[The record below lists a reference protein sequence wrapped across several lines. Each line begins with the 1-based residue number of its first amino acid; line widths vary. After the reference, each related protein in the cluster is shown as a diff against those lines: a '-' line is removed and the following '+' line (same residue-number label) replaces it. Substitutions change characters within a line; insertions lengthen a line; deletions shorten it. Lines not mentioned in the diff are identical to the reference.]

1 MNCSDLET
9 LLCDYVD
16 GTLSP
21 REKAEVERHLA
32 ACATCAETARDAA
45 AAVAFMEKAAGI
57 EPPPELITRILF
69 ELPLSHGRP
78 AGERRGLGVALG
90 RLLGSVFQPRFAM
103 GMAMTILS
111 FSMIG
116 RFAGI
121 DVRQLSVK
129 DLDPDRVWQSV
140 DNRIERGWE
149 RAVKFYESL
158 RLFYELRARFSD
170 LTAEEEEAGTA
181 GAPASPSGK
190 QQQPRGAAGA
200 VTPGTRP

>member
-16 GTLSP
+16 GTLTP
-21 REKAEVERHLA
+21 LEKAEVERHLA
-32 ACATCAETARDAA
+32 ACTACAETARDAA
-45 AAVAFMEKAAGI
+45 AAVAFMEKAAEI

-69 ELPLSHGRP
+69 ELPVTRSRP
-78 AGERRGLGVALG
+78 ARERSGLGAALA
-90 RLLGSVFQPRFAM
+90 RLLRPVFQPRFAM

-121 DVRQLSVK
+121 DVRQLSVS
-129 DLDPDRVWQSV
+129 DLDPVRVWQSF
-140 DNRIERGWE
+140 DNRIERGWQ

-181 GAPASPSGK
+181 GASASPSGK
-190 QQQPRGAAGA
+190 QQPRGAAGA
-200 VTPGTRP
+200 ATPDKRP

>member
-16 GTLSP
+16 GTLAP
-21 REKAEVERHLA
+21 LEKAEVERHLA
-32 ACATCAETARDAA
+32 ACTACAETARDAA
-45 AAVAFMEKAAGI
+45 AAVAFMEKAAEI
-57 EPPPELITRILF
+57 EPPPELITQILF
-69 ELPLSHGRP
+69 ELPGTRSRP
-78 AGERRGLGVALG
+78 ARERSGLGAALA
-90 RLLGSVFQPRFAM
+90 RLLRPVFQPRFAM

-121 DVRQLSVK
+121 DVRQLSVS
-129 DLDPDRVWQSV
+129 DLDPVRVWQSF
-140 DNRIERGWE
+140 DNRIERGWQ

-181 GAPASPSGK
+181 GASDSPSGK
-190 QQQPRGAAGA
+190 QQPRGAAGA
-200 VTPGTRP
+200 ATPDKRP